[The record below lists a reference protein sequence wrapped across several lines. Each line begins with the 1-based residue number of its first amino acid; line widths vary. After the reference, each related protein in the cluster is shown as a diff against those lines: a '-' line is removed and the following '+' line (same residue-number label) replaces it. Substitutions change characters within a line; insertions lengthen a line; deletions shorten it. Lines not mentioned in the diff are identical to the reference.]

1 MKPDKTMQC
10 TLKQLVVTLSLLLTA
25 APVSANIA
33 DELPPY
39 PKLEVKT
46 SKGDMVFEL
55 FSARAPLHV
64 RNMLRLV
71 EQQFY
76 DNTVFHRVMG
86 GFVVQGGGYDLEYK
100 EKPTEKLMP
109 NESGNGLSNK
119 RGFIGMAR
127 TNDPHS
133 ADSQFY
139 INLADNM
146 ALDPRPTRWGYTV
159 IGKVIEGMEVVD
171 EIGYVATGPGP
182 VPELTR
188 DVPLEPV
195 VILTVRL
202 IEGVSQRDEPAGD
215 E

>member
-1 MKPDKTMQC
+1 MLQTPKVLIT
-10 TLKQLVVTLSLLLTA
+10 TLLLCFMWLPA
-25 APVSANIA
+25 GANIA

-39 PKLEVKT
+39 PKLEVNT
-46 SKGDMVFEL
+46 SAGTFVMEM

-71 EQQFY
+71 EDKFY

-86 GFVVQGGGYDLEYK
+86 GFVVQGGGYDVDYK
-100 EKPTEKLMP
+100 LKPTEKLIP
-109 NESGNGLSNK
+109 NESGNGLTNK
-119 RGFIGMAR
+119 RGFVGMAR

-139 INLADNM
+139 INLADNL

-159 IGKVIEGMEVVD
+159 IGKIIKGMEVVD
-171 EIGYVATGPGP
+171 EIGYKATGPGP
-182 VPELTR
+182 IPELTR

-195 VILTVRL
+195 VILSMRL
-202 IEGVSQRDEPAGD
+202 LEDEAEDDSDFDDD

>member
-1 MKPDKTMQC
+1 MIRASKRIT
-10 TLKQLVVTLSLLLTA
+10 VALLLALA
-25 APVSANIA
+25 ALPAVANIA

-39 PKLEVKT
+39 PRLEVKT
-46 SKGDMVFEL
+46 TAGDMVFEL

-71 EQQFY
+71 EQEFY

-86 GFVVQGGGYDLEYK
+86 GFVAQGGGYDTDYK
-100 EKPTEKLMP
+100 IKQTEKLIP

-139 INLADNM
+139 INLADNV

-159 IGKVIEGMEVVD
+159 FGKVVEGMDVVD
-171 EIGYVATGPGP
+171 EIGYVPTGPGP

-188 DVPLEPV
+188 DVPLSPV
-195 VILTVRL
+195 VILSIRL
-202 IEGVSQRDEPAGD
+202 LEDAGSADDADDDSDDDDE
-215 E
+215 

>member
-1 MKPDKTMQC
+1 MIRASKRIA
-10 TLKQLVVTLSLLLTA
+10 VALLLALA
-25 APVSANIA
+25 ALPATANIA

-39 PKLEVKT
+39 PRLEVKT
-46 SKGDMVFEL
+46 TAGDMVFEL

-71 EQQFY
+71 EQEFY

-86 GFVVQGGGYDLEYK
+86 GFVAQGGGYDTDYK
-100 EKPTEKLMP
+100 LKQTEKLIP

-139 INLADNM
+139 INLADNV

-159 IGKVIEGMEVVD
+159 FGKVVEGMDVVD

-188 DVPLEPV
+188 DVPLKPV
-195 VILTVRL
+195 VILSIRLLEDATVDSS
-202 IEGVSQRDEPAGD
+202 GGD
-215 E
+215 EAGTPAE

>member
-1 MKPDKTMQC
+1 MMKAITA
-10 TLKQLVVTLSLLLTA
+10 TIATLLLAIPALSGA
-25 APVSANIA
+25 AGIA

-39 PKLEVKT
+39 PLLEVKT

-71 EQQFY
+71 DQQFY

-86 GFVVQGGGYDLEYK
+86 GFIVQGGGYDLDYNK
-100 EKPTEKLMP
+100 KSTEKLIP
-109 NESGNGLSNK
+109 NEAGNGLSNK

-133 ADSQFY
+133 ADAQFY

-159 IGKVIEGMEVVD
+159 IGKVKAGMEVVD

-182 VPELTR
+182 VPPLVR
-188 DVPLEPV
+188 DVPVEPV
-195 VILTVRL
+195 VILSIRL
-202 IEGVSQRDEPAGD
+202 LEDPNAGD
-215 E
+215 DEADADAD